1 VIARLSALATGA
13 GNARRVLIGAGVAFL
28 LAAAFGAPVTTILK
42 SSNTDFQNP
51 TAENQRV
58 EKTIER
64 ATGQRAAF
72 GVAALVPSAGEVRTN
87 HAAQLEAAHVA
98 AILSTQP
105 GFQRVIDY
113 PATHLA
119 ALVSRDGRLTVVLA
133 AFSTQ
138 ERSAAAVARL
148 RPELAGQG
156 VRFGGPDVAF
166 SEINKRTSSDLKN
179 AELLAF
185 PILLLLSF
193 WVFRGLI
200 AAALP
205 LLVGGF
211 AIVLT
216 FLFLRLI
223 NAEVTG
229 LSIFAVNLVTGMG
242 LGLGI
247 DYSLF
252 VLSRYR
258 EELAGLE
265 GGAGGQS
272 PASRAP
278 LSRSDTFAAIRRTM
292 QTAGR
297 TVLYSSLTVAGALAS
312 LLVFPLRFL
321 YSMGIGGMVVALSA
335 GFVALV
341 VLPAVLV
348 ALGPRVNSLAPAWLQ
363 RSAARSAKASE
374 QGAWFRLGHGVMRRP
389 GLVALATGAVLL
401 AIASPVLR
409 LQLIPADAHVLPA
422 SSQSRQIAETL
433 SKKFASDGSQTISI
447 VVPASAGSGASVD
460 ALALRMRQAAAG
472 QASEAV
478 PPRYLGRGTWE
489 VELLPRGS
497 DASVANQQLVR
508 RLRVLAHPQ
517 GALVGGTTAW
527 FIDQK
532 AAISAQ
538 LPLAL
543 AILVCVT
550 LGTLFLMTGSVVLPL
565 MALLMNVLTVAVG
578 AGLLV
583 LVFQDGHFSSLMGFS
598 PIGGLEES
606 NLVLLFTVA
615 FALSTDYGVFLFARI
630 KEAHDGGLATREAVV
645 QGLERTGRLI
655 TAAAL
660 LFCVAVGAFVTSH
673 IFFIKQFGVGTAL
686 AVAIDATV
694 VRALLVPALMGKLG
708 ERTWWAP
715 RPLRRLH
722 AQIGLREAPSEGR
735 GEGPNEG
742 RGQRPSEG
750 LSEPTGA

>member
-1 VIARLSALATGA
+1 MIARLSALAA
-13 GNARRVLIGAGVAFL
+13 GHARRVLLGAGVLFL
-28 LAAAFGAPVTTILK
+28 LAAAFGVPVTTILK
-42 SSNTDFQNP
+42 SANTDFQDRN
-51 TAENQRV
+51 AENQRV
-58 EKTIER
+58 AAAIER
-64 ATGQRAAF
+64 ATGQRAAY
-72 GVAALVPSAGEVRTN
+72 GVAALVPSAGDVRTN
-87 HAAQLEAAHVA
+87 RAAQLEAMHVA
-98 AILSTQP
+98 SMLAAQP
-105 GFQRVIDY
+105 GFQRVLDY
-113 PATHLA
+113 PATHLGE
-119 ALVSRDGRLTVVLA
+119 LVSRDGRQTVVLA
-133 AFSTQ
+133 AFSAQ

-185 PILLLLSF
+185 PLLLLLSL

-216 FLFLRLI
+216 FLALRLI
-223 NAEVTG
+223 NELTG

-258 EELAGLE
+258 EELAN
-265 GGAGGQS
+265 GA
-272 PASRAP
+272 
-278 LSRSDTFAAIRRTM
+278 DTRAAIKRTL

-321 YSMGIGGMVVALSA
+321 YSMGIGGMIVSLSA
-335 GFVALV
+335 GAVALI

-363 RSAARSAKASE
+363 RSAARSAQASGE
-374 QGAWFRLGHGVMRRP
+374 GAWFRLGQGVMRRP
-389 GLVALATGAVLL
+389 GLVALVTAVALL
-401 AIASPVLR
+401 AVATPALH

-422 SSQSRQIAETL
+422 SSQSRQIAEAL
-433 SKKFASDGSQTISI
+433 SKDFASDGSQTISM
-447 VVPASAGSGASVD
+447 VVPASASSAASVD
-460 ALALRMRQAAAG
+460 SLAVRAQRTAAG
-472 QASEAV
+472 QASETT
-478 PPRYLGRGTWE
+478 PPRYLGRSTWE
-489 VELLPRGS
+489 IELLPRGS
-497 DASVANQQLVR
+497 GASVANQRLVKQLR
-508 RLRVLAHPQ
+508 TLAHPQ
-517 GALVGGTTAW
+517 GALVGGTTAG

-532 AAISAQ
+532 AAISSH

-543 AILVCVT
+543 AILVLVT

-565 MALLMNVLTVAVG
+565 MAFTMNLLTVAVG

-583 LVFQDGHFSSLMGFS
+583 LIFQDGYFSSLLGFS

-630 KEAHDGGLATREAVV
+630 KEAHDNGLPTREAVA

-673 IFFIKQFGVGTAL
+673 IFFIKQFGAGTAL

-694 VRALLVPALMGKLG
+694 VRALLVPALMGRLG

-722 AQIGLREAPSEGR
+722 TRIGLRE
-735 GEGPNEG
+735 
-742 RGQRPSEG
+742 Q
-750 LSEPTGA
+750 LTEPTRA